1 MNNPIKHVF
10 KPIFLLFLSSIMEHA
25 PTNNKRREEIVCVIT
40 QHFEVTE
47 PLTQGA
53 ALGWLL
59 LPRWGVWVN
68 YNIIAKKIA
77 LFRLYSF

>member
-1 MNNPIKHVF
+1 M
-10 KPIFLLFLSSIMEHA
+10 
-25 PTNNKRREEIVCVIT
+25 
-40 QHFEVTE
+40 

-68 YNIIAKKIA
+68 YNIIAKIA
-77 LFRLYSF
+77 IE

>member
-1 MNNPIKHVF
+1 M
-10 KPIFLLFLSSIMEHA
+10 
-25 PTNNKRREEIVCVIT
+25 
-40 QHFEVTE
+40 

-68 YNIIAKKIA
+68 CDIIAIKNKVIE
-77 LFRLYSF
+77 RVR

>member
-1 MNNPIKHVF
+1 M
-10 KPIFLLFLSSIMEHA
+10 
-25 PTNNKRREEIVCVIT
+25 
-40 QHFEVTE
+40 

-77 LFRLYSF
+77 FSLDFFDCAKAM